1 MEIFK
6 SFTIEAAHRL
16 PHLPEGHKCS
26 RLHGHSFK
34 IDVHVRGVVDK
45 TWGWVQDFAEISA
58 AFRPIFEDLDHRYL
72 NEIDGLSN
80 PTSERLAQY
89 VWNRLIGAVPG
100 LCRVVI
106 HETCTA
112 GCLYDGPSS
121 EDEG

>member
-6 SFTIEAAHRL
+6 SFTIEAAHSL
-16 PHLPEGHKCS
+16 PYVPEGHKCR

-34 IDVHVRGVVDK
+34 VDIHVRGPIDQDL
-45 TWGWVQDFAEISA
+45 GWVQDFAEISA

-72 NEIDGLSN
+72 NDIEGLLN
-80 PTSERLAQY
+80 PTSERLAEY
-89 VWNRLIGAVPG
+89 VWNRLIGPVPK

-112 GCLYDGPSS
+112 GCCYEGPGL